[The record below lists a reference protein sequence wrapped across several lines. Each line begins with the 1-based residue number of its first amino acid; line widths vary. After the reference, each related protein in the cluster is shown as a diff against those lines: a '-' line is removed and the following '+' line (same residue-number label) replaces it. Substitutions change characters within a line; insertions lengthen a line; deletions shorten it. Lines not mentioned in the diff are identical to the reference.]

1 MLKDELVFDRLAGFS
16 LRTKYESLKKDTA
29 EVEAHVRQLMECM
42 ESLTRLQQRY
52 ENVFRFMYCALRL
65 HFNGHEFIYCMRM
78 RGSIMHKHLWYLTLL
93 QINVACVSFMR
104 PIYGVCRLL

>member
-29 EVEAHVRQLMECM
+29 EVEAHVRQLIECL

-52 ENVFRFMYCALRL
+52 NCRRLRSPFRHHFLPTLVDHYVFLYNSRL
-65 HFNGHEFIYCMRM
+65 CRH
-78 RGSIMHKHLWYLTLL
+78 
-93 QINVACVSFMR
+93 
-104 PIYGVCRLL
+104 VCRARMHVISNPF